1 MQILKVI
8 GLLMEYPDE
17 LLWECKED
25 ALALIRR
32 DAPMLT
38 DFTHN
43 LLNAPLL
50 DKQAEWCE
58 VFDRGRTTS
67 LLLFEHVHAESRD
80 RGQAMVDLLAEYEKV
95 GLQLDCRELPDYLP
109 LYLEYL
115 SVLPDDQAKEGLLN
129 VAPILALL
137 GGRLKQREAPWY
149 ALFDALLQLAGSIL
163 SSDSVTK
170 QVNSE
175 ERDDTRQALDAVWEE
190 EQVKFIEDM
199 TARRLINI
207 SDALARMSRRSM
219 STSVREVGN
228 DSVSERLFLR
238 YLPVHLCDG
247 VFPRQLAALRLR
259 AVHLARLLKSNAR

>member
-17 LLWECKED
+17 LLWECKDD

-32 DAPMLT
+32 DASMLT
-38 DFTHN
+38 DFALD

-137 GGRLKQREAPWY
+137 GGRLKQRETPWY
-149 ALFDALLQLAGSIL
+149 ALFDALLQLAGSPL
-163 SSDSVTK
+163 LSDSVTK
-170 QVNSE
+170 QIRSE

-190 EQVKFIEDM
+190 EQVKFIEDNA
-199 TARRLINI
+199 TACDSSPLNQYQRRFSQDVAPQYVDI
-207 SDALARMSRRSM
+207 SA
-219 STSVREVGN
+219 G
-228 DSVSERLFLR
+228 
-238 YLPVHLCDG
+238 G
-247 VFPRQLAALRLR
+247 G
-259 AVHLARLLKSNAR
+259 K